1 MDTNGRRNGSRDGS
15 RDGRRYEKSINY
27 QLKDVIT
34 EKELCELLIFR
45 LELELNEKEEEN
57 RRVLKEVFNFD
68 KNED

>member
-1 MDTNGRRNGSRDGS
+1 MDTNGRRNG
-15 RDGRRYEKSINY
+15 RRYERSINY

-34 EKELCELLIFR
+34 EKELSELLIFR

-57 RRVLKEVFNFD
+57 KRVLKEVFNFD